1 MFSLKP
7 FGHLCWAL
15 KDLSAQDVSPVSAP
29 VTWLPP
35 AVPSFWSAKHNN
47 APLICNQHSSQVLP
61 FFFLPI
67 FFYFLKQR
75 NERKKKKKRQYH
87 TKTGTCE
94 DVFAQY
100 DPTCFPE
107 TVSKVKRTD
116 PRIDMISL
124 SQQDVLSNN
133 SLLLCN
139 VCSILVTVIY
149 YLDFCHI
156 RALSDRIFIFIF

>member
-1 MFSLKP
+1 MLSSEGSQCTGCFSRFCTSCLALSCSPQLLKCQTQQCTTNMQSTLQP
-7 FGHLCWAL
+7 SSAL
-15 KDLSAQDVSPVSAP
+15 FF
-29 VTWLPP
+29 
-35 AVPSFWSAKHNN
+35 PSY
-47 APLICNQHSSQVLP
+47 
-61 FFFLPI
+61 FFLL
-67 FFYFLKQR
+67 FKTKKWK
-75 NERKKKKKRQYH
+75 EKKKKRQYH